1 MASKL
6 VDSYLVY
13 QLVSR
18 LITPFPKWEAFKLGI
33 IDKDGNVIKHRKDLT
48 PQEQNAWGFFDI
60 LVANVKKMISK
71 LPGGKTRIANFAA
84 AAYLMREQK
93 KHQDINVLVEG
104 CEQHLLSLN
113 EMMGVASVAGLGV
126 GPQGEPPGRRA
137 LLMNKARMM
146 LRRRWNVGT

>member
-48 PQEQNAWGFFDI
+48 PQEQNSWGFFDI
-60 LVANVKKMISK
+60 LVANVKKMIAK

-93 KHQDINVLVEG
+93 KHQDIDALVEG
-104 CEQHLLSLN
+104 CQQYLLSLN
-113 EMMGVASVAGLGV
+113 ENMGVASVAGLGV
-126 GPQGEPPGRRA
+126 GPQGEPPGRQA
-137 LLMNKARMM
+137 LLTKARLM